1 MYQETI
7 TEYRQATEYMQL
19 LTGKGIVLGLESMER
34 LTERMGK
41 PQDSLKF
48 IHIAGT
54 NGKGSVL
61 SFLSAIL
68 RCGGYRVGRYSSPA
82 VFSDLEK
89 LQVNGRPISKA
100 DFSRGMEAVRSAAE
114 RMETEGYPYPTAFE
128 AETALAFW
136 YFQEKGCDI
145 VILETGMGGM
155 LDATNVITTTVAAV
169 LTPVS
174 LDHIGMLGESLS
186 EIATQKAGIIKKGST
201 VISAQQAP
209 EVMDIIETVCKEKN
223 VTLHIG
229 DVASATK
236 IKYGVEKQSF
246 DYKEYKKLTISL
258 AGSYQI
264 ENAVLAVEAIRQ
276 LVGCGFSVTEKQLRK
291 GLLEAVWK
299 GRFTVLAKKPYFI
312 IDGAHNEAAA
322 SKLGETIRLHF
333 TNKKIITIMGILKDK
348 EYEKIVALT
357 APYAEQIITVT
368 TPGNPRAFP
377 AYELAGIVSQYNPN
391 VTAADSL
398 QEAVEMSYLLADA
411 DSVILA
417 FGSLSYLGELSRI
430 VANRDNI
437 RRDTHGKSEKN

>member
-34 LTERMGK
+34 LTERMGR
-41 PQDSLKF
+41 PQDELKF
-48 IHIAGT
+48 VHIAGT

-61 SFLSAIL
+61 CMVSGML
-68 RCGGYRVGRYSSPA
+68 RCAGYRVGRYSSPA

-100 DFSRGMEAVRSAAE
+100 DFARGMEAVRSAAE
-114 RMETEGYPYPTAFE
+114 QMEAEGYPYPTAFE

-136 YFQEKGCDI
+136 YFRKKQCDI
-145 VILETGMGGM
+145 VVLETGMGGS
-155 LDATNVITTTVAAV
+155 LDATNIITTTVAAV
-169 LTPVS
+169 LTSVS
-174 LDHIGMLGESLS
+174 MDHMGMLGESLS
-186 EIATQKAGIIKKGST
+186 EIAGQKAGIIKAGCR

-209 EVMDIIETVCKEKN
+209 AVMDVIEAVCKEKEAE
-223 VTLHIG
+223 LYIA
-229 DVASATK
+229 DVSSASK

-258 AGSYQI
+258 AGTYQI
-264 ENAVLAVEAIRQ
+264 ENAVLAVEVIRQ
-276 LVGCGFSVTEKQLRK
+276 LSGFGFTVTENQLRK
-291 GLLEAVWK
+291 GLSEAVWK

-322 SKLGETIRLHF
+322 KRLEETVRFHF

-348 EYEKIVALT
+348 EYEKIVART
-357 APYAEQIITVT
+357 APFAQQIITVT
-368 TPGNPRAFP
+368 TPNNKRAFP
-377 AYELAGIVSQYNPN
+377 AYELAGVVRAYNPN

-417 FGSLSYLGELSRI
+417 FGSLSYLGELSKI
-430 VANRDNI
+430 VANKDKI